1 MSADRGR
8 SRRSSLHSRSRHMT
22 FSPERAVME
31 NPAILIIESS
41 TADRYLIK
49 DLLCRAPSTAG
60 IIEMAESLASAL
72 ERLVHAAYDVVL
84 VNLMLI
90 DSSGLDTVRSIAN
103 AAPEAAII
111 VISEGDNHALAANS
125 IRFGAQDHLEKQHL
139 SPIMLHK
146 SMRYATERRAILQE
160 KEDVLNDL
168 GMALEKLISL
178 EDILPICVNCR
189 KIRSP
194 AGQWLDLEEY
204 INEPDRHG
212 KARLICPTC
221 RQDL

>member
-8 SRRSSLHSRSRHMT
+8 GRRSSLHPRSCHMN
-22 FSPERAVME
+22 FSPERVVVE
-31 NPAILIIESS
+31 NLAILIIESS

-49 DLLCRAPSTAG
+49 DLLCRAPLTAG
-60 IIEMAESLASAL
+60 IIEMAGSLASAL

-84 VNLMLI
+84 VNLMLD
-90 DSSGLDTVRSIAN
+90 DSSGLETVRSIVNTAPG
-103 AAPEAAII
+103 AAVI
-111 VISEGDNHALAANS
+111 VISEGDNHALAAKS

-146 SMRYATERRAILQE
+146 SMRYATERRTILQE

-168 GMALEKLISL
+168 YMALEKLISL

-189 KIRSP
+189 KIRST

-204 INEPDRHG
+204 VNKHGRHG
-212 KARLICPTC
+212 KDRLICPAC